1 MFWDMTANTTVLEK
15 VHFRKNTVKV
25 LSLSSP
31 GFKYV
36 IGIFTVSFIFPIVKL
51 WRGLVLIYLRVRLA
65 SLQWVVKLS
74 LSPSVKWLCWHQ
86 VSVLVYAHRGL
97 GGHSCV
103 SRLPQRL
110 SKCLSSSTWWQPTC
124 ELPLPA
130 TELQMKSA
138 IEMQSLPKM
147 YEPTRIRKCYL
158 ALQNAGSMKRNW
170 DVLLNVILLGFLQAS
185 TEDSVIIHCFD
196 SNIQISLN
204 LLLSEFISTKL

>member
-86 VSVLVYAHRGL
+86 VSVLVCAHRL
-97 GGHSCV
+97 GRAQLCV
-103 SRLPQRL
+103 PFAPEAQQVPQQL
-110 SKCLSSSTWWQPTC
+110 NMVTTYLW
-124 ELPLPA
+124 A
-130 TELQMKSA
+130 A
-138 IEMQSLPKM
+138 IACNGTTDE
-147 YEPTRIRKCYL
+147 KCYR
-158 ALQNAGSMKRNW
+158 NAIITE
-170 DVLLNVILLGFLQAS
+170 NVW
-185 TEDSVIIHCFD
+185 T
-196 SNIQISLN
+196 N
-204 LLLSEFISTKL
+204 